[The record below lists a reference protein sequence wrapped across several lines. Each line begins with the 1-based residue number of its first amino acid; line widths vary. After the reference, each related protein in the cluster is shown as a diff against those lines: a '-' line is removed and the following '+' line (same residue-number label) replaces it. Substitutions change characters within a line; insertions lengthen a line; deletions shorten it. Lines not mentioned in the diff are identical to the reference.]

1 MGRNPTRYRALL
13 PTTPRGDQPAA
24 GQIAPLFRALDSIP
38 KRKSTRIAC
47 KECHEKK
54 RKCDGRN
61 PSCTACVRQGQRCT
75 YRAPSTTSNELLRD
89 ELEELRGRYD
99 TLESLVTQL
108 RVATPPRALE
118 ALRQLR
124 ASPSGLPMD
133 LDKDKTVQQPGFSRS
148 PSAAVDS
155 PSTGLETATCVEP
168 SEAGATALNQGPSIE
183 EPRHV
188 ALEQIIQGARCDQ
201 MSCGLD
207 LDSALSSDTSAMLFK
222 QVSDP
227 RLAGLDISFWTVVPV
242 TDLFATD
249 AISSYLRSDHRIWE
263 LFDADTFLSDLVNQ
277 KSNFCSAF
285 LVNCLLAFASQ
296 TYGPDDP
303 SAITKGFQ
311 FEEEA
316 GILWQAEAT
325 RLDSE
330 TALTGLIL
338 LYLCFTARWESNNAD
353 DCLREVFEMAVRM
366 RLFGVEERISDTE
379 ISLLKA
385 DRRSAMIHAAW
396 GAFNTMR
403 KRRLGDVTSLPPLV
417 STPGMFLA
425 REPASEDFG
434 GHARKNARKN
444 VYTYRDQLNP
454 ALTVP
459 RWPCIDFQ
467 AWFGR
472 IHEPKANEAS
482 PLQCTEVPGVGYC
495 VSVLDFISLASPY
508 VITKGGDRDVAINAP
523 DEMYAGSDTTSQGP
537 GAL

>member
-13 PTTPRGDQPAA
+13 PTTPCGDQPAA
-24 GQIAPLFRALDSIP
+24 GQIAPLFRALESMP

-54 RKCDGRN
+54 RKCDGRK

-75 YRAPSTTSNELLRD
+75 YRVPSTTSNELLRD
-89 ELEELRGRYD
+89 ELEDLRVRYD
-99 TLESLVTQL
+99 ALESLVTQL
-108 RVATPPRALE
+108 RVAPPAFALE

-124 ASPSGLPMD
+124 ASPSGSPMD
-133 LDKDKTVQQPGFSRS
+133 LDKPVQRPDSSRS

-155 PSTGLETATCVEP
+155 PSTGLQTATCLEP
-168 SEAGATALNQGPSIE
+168 SEAGATALNQGPSME

-188 ALEQIIQGARCDQ
+188 ALEQTIQGDRCDQ
-201 MSCGLD
+201 MSCKLD
-207 LDSALSSDTSAMLFK
+207 LDSALSPDTGAMFFK
-222 QVSDP
+222 QLSDP

-242 TDLFATD
+242 TDIFATD

-338 LYLCFTARWESNNAD
+338 LYLCFTARRESNNAD

-396 GAFNTMR
+396 GAFNTMSIHR

-425 REPASEDFG
+425 REVTED
-434 GHARKNARKN
+434 
-444 VYTYRDQLNP
+444 D
-454 ALTVP
+454 
-459 RWPCIDFQ
+459 D
-467 AWFGR
+467 
-472 IHEPKANEAS
+472 S
-482 PLQCTEVPGVGYC
+482 PTDDSHTEYP
-495 VSVLDFISLASPY
+495 
-508 VITKGGDRDVAINAP
+508 
-523 DEMYAGSDTTSQGP
+523 TTSIS
-537 GAL
+537 